1 MNHKSP
7 WYVSPNIFVK
17 LHDPRFLC
25 QPLFSEV
32 IAKHI
37 CRVLSPNRP
46 FQELNMYKDERYN
59 VHRITFT
66 FIKTSDLGPI
76 RHTDEET
83 CSSSWKFNFG
93 KPLVA
98 STLTCP
104 HTCQFWYGHQ
114 SLILA
119 SKFFWKVS
127 WEKHYRLRLAWARR
141 GGGWF
146 EPAILHLML

>member
-1 MNHKSP
+1 MAFKPIFMAGLHKLRQP
-7 WYVSPNIFVK
+7 GCEKMKRKWREQ

-83 CSSSWKFNFG
+83 SSSSWKFNFG

-104 HTCQFWYGHQ
+104 HPYQFCYGHQ
-114 SLILA
+114 SLHPGVKI
-119 SKFFWKVS
+119 FWENLLGKT
-127 WEKHYRLRLAWARR
+127 L
-141 GGGWF
+141 
-146 EPAILHLML
+146 